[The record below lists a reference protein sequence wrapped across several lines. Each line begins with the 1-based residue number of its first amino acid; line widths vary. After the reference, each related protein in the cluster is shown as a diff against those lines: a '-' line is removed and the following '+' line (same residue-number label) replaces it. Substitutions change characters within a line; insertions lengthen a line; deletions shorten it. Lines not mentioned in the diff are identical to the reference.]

1 METREKRRTK
11 KEGDDTTR
19 VLWKW
24 KRRWFLLSG
33 EGLELDEDLIDR
45 DVAASND
52 VDGLDDTITR
62 STEHVLHLHGLDD
75 RDLLVDGDLVS
86 DLAGNG
92 DDLSGHGAEETV
104 GEVLLLLHGHE
115 LLELLLEGCGNGHI
129 ILQTT
134 KKNKHTKTTN
144 TKQSEN
150 EERR

>member
-1 METREKRRTK
+1 METREK
-11 KEGDDTTR
+11 EGEQREGMTR
-19 VLWKW
+19 HEYCEGRGGDEEQV
-24 KRRWFLLSG
+24 FLLSG
-33 EGLELDEDLIDR
+33 KGLELDEDLIDR

-115 LLELLLEGCGNGHI
+115 LLELLLEGSGNGHI
-129 ILQTT
+129 ILQTQRCQ
-134 KKNKHTKTTN
+134 KKKTN
-144 TKQSEN
+144 TK
-150 EERR
+150 RRQE